1 VPSKLSP
8 SATDYVVALTA
19 DEKRTIADRIGD
31 RGSVEP
37 VPGHKDL
44 ALVRLRKASADPR
57 EAWTQAR
64 RAIGDG
70 TQIQPVLLDP
80 EGQAQFPTGEVSVR
94 FHRAVSDDDLDRFA
108 AQHKL
113 RVVRRNEFVPEQI
126 VFEPVESARY
136 LPDVVDELGASDD
149 TRLAWANTIGK
160 YERK

>member
-1 VPSKLSP
+1 VSTKLSP
-8 SATDYVVALTA
+8 SATDYVVELTA
-19 DEKRTIADRIGD
+19 EPRTIADRLGD
-31 RGSVEP
+31 RGSVEAI
-37 VPGHKDL
+37 PGRTDL
-44 ALVRLRKASADPR
+44 ALLRLSKSSTDPR

-70 TQIQPVLLDP
+70 AQVQPVLLDP

-94 FHRAVSDDDLDRFA
+94 FHRAISKDDLERFA
-108 AQHKL
+108 ARHKL

-126 VFEPVESARY
+126 VFEPVERARY

-149 TRLAWANTIGK
+149 TRLAWANTLAK